1 MQISTA
7 MFCDFA
13 QVREG
18 LLFVASGG
26 VTRSLRDELPA
37 PIGVFLA
44 LVIELDRFEAQQQH
58 TLLVRVIDE
67 DGKELAEVNGTF
79 EFGSPEMLLIDEQPS
94 IPITLDI
101 RNVAVE
107 RYGPVLA
114 NIYVD
119 GQILHGVNLH
129 VMQSPNS

>member
-1 MQISTA
+1 

-18 LLFVASGG
+18 LLFVSSGG

-58 TLLVRVIDE
+58 IIRVSIMDD

-79 EFGSPEMLLIDEQPS
+79 EFGSPELLLIDEQPS

-114 NIYVD
+114 SIYID
-119 GQILHGVNLH
+119 GVLLNGVTLHM
-129 VMQSPNS
+129 MQSPSS

>member
-1 MQISTA
+1 

-18 LLFVASGG
+18 LLFVSSGG

-58 TLLVRVIDE
+58 IIRVSIMDE

-79 EFGSPEMLLIDEQPS
+79 EFGSPELLLIDEQPS

-114 NIYVD
+114 SIYID
-119 GQILHGVNLH
+119 GVLLNGVTLHM
-129 VMQSPNS
+129 MQSPNS

>member
-1 MQISTA
+1 

-26 VTRSLRDELPA
+26 VTRSLRDDLPA

-44 LVIELDRFEAQQQH
+44 LVIELDRFESQHQH
-58 TLLVRVIDE
+58 TIRVSVMDE

-79 EFGSPEMLLIDEQPS
+79 EFGSPELLLIDEQPS

-101 RNVAVE
+101 RNAAVE

-114 NIYVD
+114 SIYID
-119 GQILHGVNLH
+119 GVLRNGVTLHI
-129 VMQSPNS
+129 MQSPNS

>member
-18 LLFVASGG
+18 LLFVSSGG

-58 TLLVRVIDE
+58 IIRVSIMDE

-79 EFGSPEMLLIDEQPS
+79 EFGSPELLLIDEQPS

-114 NIYVD
+114 SIYID
-119 GQILHGVNLH
+119 GVLLNGVTLHM
-129 VMQSPNS
+129 MQSPSS

>member
-1 MQISTA
+1 

-18 LLFVASGG
+18 LLFVSSGG

-58 TLLVRVIDE
+58 IIRVSIMDE

-79 EFGSPEMLLIDEQPS
+79 EFGSPELLLIDEQPS

-114 NIYVD
+114 SIYID
-119 GQILHGVNLH
+119 GVLLNGVTLHM
-129 VMQSPNS
+129 MQSPSS

>member
-1 MQISTA
+1 

-18 LLFVASGG
+18 LLFVSSGG

-58 TLLVRVIDE
+58 IIRVIIMDE

-79 EFGSPEMLLIDEQPS
+79 EFGSPELLLIDEQPS

-114 NIYVD
+114 SIYID
-119 GQILHGVNLH
+119 GVLLNGVTLHM
-129 VMQSPNS
+129 MQSPNS

>member
-1 MQISTA
+1 MNISTA

-37 PIGVFLA
+37 PVGVFLA

-58 TLLVRVIDE
+58 IIRVSIMDE

-79 EFGSPEMLLIDEQPS
+79 EFGSPELLLIDEQPS

-114 NIYVD
+114 SIYID
-119 GQILHGVNLH
+119 GVLLNGVTLHI
-129 VMQSPNS
+129 MQSPSS

>member
-18 LLFVASGG
+18 LLFVSSGG

-44 LVIELDRFEAQQQH
+44 MVIELDRFEAQQQH

-114 NIYVD
+114 NIYID
-119 GQILHGVNLH
+119 GEILHGVNLH